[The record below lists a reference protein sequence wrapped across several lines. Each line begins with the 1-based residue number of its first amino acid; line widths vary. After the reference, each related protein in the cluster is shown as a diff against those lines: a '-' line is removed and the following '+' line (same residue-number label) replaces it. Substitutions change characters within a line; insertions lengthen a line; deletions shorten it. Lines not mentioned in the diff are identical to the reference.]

1 MLNASRIIAVD
12 LYEHKLEFATRFGAT
27 DRIDA
32 SDGDPVSAIKEL
44 TGGGVDFAF
53 DVFGSPETTSQA
65 VDCLG
70 KNGTAVLIGL
80 APLGERAG
88 IDLVDLVRNQKRL
101 VGAYYGAAS
110 PQETFRTVIDL
121 YLRGELDIDGIVQRR
136 YSLDEIGESFA
147 ALERAEDGRG
157 VIVF

>member
-1 MLNASRIIAVD
+1 M
-12 LYEHKLEFATRFGAT
+12 
-27 DRIDA
+27 
-32 SDGDPVSAIKEL
+32 
-44 TGGGVDFAF
+44 
-53 DVFGSPETTSQA
+53 FGSPETTSQA

-70 KNGTAVLIGL
+70 KNGTAVLVGL

-101 VGAYYGAAS
+101 VGAYYGSAS
-110 PQETFRTVIDL
+110 PHETFRTVIDL
-121 YLRGELDIDGIVQRR
+121 YLRGELDLDGIVQRR
-136 YSLDEIGESFA
+136 YSLDEIGEGFA